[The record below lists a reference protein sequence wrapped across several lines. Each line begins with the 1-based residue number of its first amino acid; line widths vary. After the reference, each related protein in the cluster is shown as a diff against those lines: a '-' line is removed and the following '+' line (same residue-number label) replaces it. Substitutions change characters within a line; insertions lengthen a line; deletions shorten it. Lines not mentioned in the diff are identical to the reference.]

1 MELLRCKKDKSF
13 VITGN
18 LSDNEFS
25 KRLHAYAPFIDDSGT
40 FHGQIVTQL
49 YGKKAMKKLLALF
62 DYCRK
67 PHFKSS
73 SDSTDFVKAKFG
85 PTTGGAAVGLS
96 FAGWP
101 YTSNYG
107 PAGRQFEYAIENY
120 SMINPSGACGL
131 NVYIGEEDKTT
142 SVIHSV
148 FRCYTLLF
156 KNHDLQ
162 KMQALTINKC
172 KYDFTDAAMIM
183 DAFVMSREELCK
195 IYGTDAVTETLGTPN
210 DPFTETN
217 ATEVYKEIRS
227 FIAQHSLV
235 EYGNQYREL
244 INKYLGVIL

>member
-1 MELLRCKKDKSF
+1 MELLRCKKEMSF

-18 LSDNEFS
+18 LSDNEFN
-25 KRLHAYAPFIDDSGT
+25 KRLHAYAPFINDSGA
-40 FHGQIVTQL
+40 FHGQVVTQL

-62 DYCRK
+62 DYCRE

-73 SDSTDFVKAKFG
+73 SDSTRLIKAKFG
-85 PTTGGAAVGLS
+85 PTNLSAPVGLS

-120 SMINPSGACGL
+120 SMINPSGSCGL
-131 NVYIGEEDKTT
+131 DVYIGEESKTT
-142 SVIHSV
+142 SVIRSV

-162 KMQALTINKC
+162 RMQALTINKC

-195 IYGTDAVTETLGTPN
+195 VYGTDAVTETLGTPN

-217 ATEVYKEIRS
+217 ATEVYNEIRN
-227 FIAQHSLV
+227 FIAHRALAKYS
-235 EYGNQYREL
+235 NQFREL
-244 INKYLGVIL
+244 VNKYLGVIL